1 MPPLTFEETKVN
13 RREFFQQLF
22 GEDPHGVLNIR
33 GIFYKGAAL
42 NKFATSWD
50 EADEY
55 IKYFEDEG
63 REVYFGIGALK
74 GANAGAANVLYL
86 KAFYIDIDC
95 GEGKPYTT
103 KKEGLAALTSF
114 MNSTGLPMPTLV
126 DSGNGVHCYW
136 FLDREIHYDL
146 WKPVGMS
153 LKAKTHELE
162 FHVDHSVT
170 GDGAQILRVPDTC
183 NTKDKA
189 KHKPVRVRHVGGI
202 ITFEE
207 FAELIPPA
215 PTHSRPQ
222 AYKDE
227 LTRNLAGVNQVS
239 CSFDLI
245 LKKSFKVKEFTTRSK
260 VVITDK
266 DGNESFEYRN
276 KVIEACAGC
285 PQIKYAYEHRT
296 TIDHEL
302 WYPALTVAAFCT
314 DREEAIHTISEGH
327 PTYDYHETIKK
338 ADSFNGPITCDEYRA
353 KNPDPCNVCG
363 YRLEHKKE
371 GEYRI
376 KSPIMLGK
384 YTEFAQPSDNIIED
398 VIHDGFAEPV
408 TMEAP
413 MSYPSPW
420 ARPKQGGIVR
430 RDFDVEQAED
440 LDEPAETFIYENDLW
455 VKQILIDPDAGEVLH
470 LVHIQ
475 PDGPGKKHVLEFI
488 IPSEDATRR
497 EALQRRLAFYGVHA
511 AFTPATANLLQQYI
525 KDWVSKLKKEQPKF
539 FARSHYGWHEEAFV
553 VGKREFTPNQAMVYS
568 PASKATEDTA
578 EYLMPKGNLEL
589 WRQMANLYGTPG
601 NEARAFIFFVSFG
614 APLCTF
620 LNQGSCI
627 IHLTNKD
634 SGVGKSTNQRVS
646 ASTWGDPKELML
658 LSTDTDN
665 AKYQQFG
672 VFRNLPIYIDEIT
685 NMPPDRLSDFAFRV
699 SQNRGKH
706 RQNSHSNTLRKN
718 TTKWETIIVTS
729 GNNSLYDTL
738 KQHKINVAGELNRI
752 IELPVSVKDALS
764 IEEASYWYEQV
775 LFDNF
780 GLAGEIYAQYLVDN
794 KAQVVAMVKA
804 TYELYAKKFNFKTEH
819 RFYRAACAATFT
831 GARIAK
837 ELGLHDIDVDRVEQ
851 WAVQQLGGIQ
861 TTVKEAGTQDSVATL
876 GQFLN
881 AYKRNELVLN
891 AGKVMAGG
899 LELSQAPTKDAQGQL
914 VIRVEQDTSRMYISK
929 SVLMHWCGE
938 HRVHFTVLI
947 DDLDAAGLL
956 VSKALHKRLAE
967 GTSSPGLPVAC
978 ICVDMARANKMRD
991 ELALD
996 APVGL
1001 Q

>member
-1 MPPLTFEETKVN
+1 MN

-22 GEDPHGVLNIR
+22 GETPNGVINIR
-33 GIFYKGAAL
+33 GVYFKGKGY

-50 EADEY
+50 EVDEH
-55 IKYFEDEG
+55 IKYFQDQG
-63 REVYFGIGALK
+63 REVYFGLGALK
-74 GANAGAANVLYL
+74 SNTAGAANVQYL
-86 KAFYIDIDC
+86 KSFYIDVDC

-103 KKEGLAALTSF
+103 KKEGLAALVAFT
-114 MNSTGLPMPTLV
+114 NEVGLPLPTIV
-126 DSGNGVHCYW
+126 DSGNGLHCYW

-146 WKPVGMS
+146 WKPVAMG
-153 LKAKTHELE
+153 LKAKTHELKFE
-162 FHVDHSVT
+162 LDDSVT
-170 GDGAQILRVPDTC
+170 GDGGQILRVPDTF
-183 NTKDKA
+183 NTKIKE
-189 KHKPVRVRHVGGI
+189 KPKKVWVRSVGSV

-207 FAELIPPA
+207 FSALIPPVA
-215 PTHSRPQ
+215 THSRPM

-227 LTRNLAGVNQVS
+227 LTRSLAGINHVS
-239 CSFDLI
+239 CSFDLL
-245 LKKSFKVKEFTTRSK
+245 LKKSFKTKEFTERVK
-260 VVITDK
+260 QVITDR
-266 DGNESFEYRN
+266 DGNESYEYRN
-276 KVIEACAGC
+276 KVFEACAGC
-285 PQIKYAYEHRT
+285 PQILHAYENRS
-296 TIDHEL
+296 TIVRDL
-302 WYPALTVAAFCT
+302 WFPALTVAAFCT
-314 DREEAIHTISEGH
+314 DRDEAIHILSEGH
-327 PTYDYHETIKK
+327 PTYNYDDTLYT
-338 ADSFNGPITCDEYRA
+338 ANSCDGTITCEVYRT
-353 KNPDPCNVCG
+353 KNPDLCNTCG
-363 YRLEHKKE
+363 HRREFKKE

-376 KSPIMLGK
+376 KAPILLGK
-384 YTEFAQPSDNIIED
+384 YTAFAEPSDNIIAD
-398 VIHDGFAEPV
+398 VIHDGFAEPITV
-408 TMEAP
+408 EAP

-455 VKQILIDPDAGEVLH
+455 VKQILIDPDAGEALH

-475 PDGPGKKHVLEFI
+475 PDGPDKKHVLEFI
-488 IPSEDATRR
+488 IPSEEISRR
-497 EALQRRLAFYGVHA
+497 ETLQRRLAFYGVHA
-511 AFTPATANLLQQYI
+511 AFTPATSSLLQQYI
-525 KDWVSKLKKEQPKF
+525 KDWVTKLKKEQPKF
-539 FARSHYGWHEEAFV
+539 FARSHYGWHEGAFV
-553 VGKREFTPNQAMVYS
+553 VGKKEFNPDQPAMYS
-568 PASKATEDTA
+568 PASKATEDSA
-578 EYLMPKGNLEL
+578 EYLVSRGKLEL
-589 WRQMANLYGTPG
+589 WREMVNLYGTPG

-614 APLCTF
+614 APLHPF

-685 NMPPDRLSDFAFRV
+685 NMPPDRLSDFTFRV

-718 TTKWETIIVTS
+718 TTKWETLIVTS

-752 IELPVSVKDALS
+752 IELPVSVKDALT

-775 LFDNF
+775 LFDNY
-780 GLAGEIYAQYLVDN
+780 GLAGEVYAQYLVDN
-794 KAQVVAMVKA
+794 KAQVIAMVKN
-804 TYELYAKKFNFKTEH
+804 TYELYAKKFNFQREH

-837 ELGLHDIDVDRVEQ
+837 ELGLHDIDVDRVEA

-861 TTVKEAGTQDSVATL
+861 TTVQEASTQDSVATL

-891 AGKVMAGG
+891 SGKVMAGG
-899 LELSQAPTKDAQGQL
+899 LELSQAPTKDAHGQL
-914 VIRVEQDTSRMYISK
+914 VIRVEQDTGRMYISK

-947 DDLDAAGLL
+947 DDLDTSGLL
-956 VSKALHKRLAE
+956 VSKSLHKRLAE

-978 ICVDMARANKMRD
+978 ICVDMNRANNMRE

-996 APVGL
+996 APLGV

>member
-1 MPPLTFEETKVN
+1 MN
-13 RREFFQQLF
+13 RREFLQQLF
-22 GEDPHGVLNIR
+22 GDEPHGVVNIR
-33 GIFYKGAAL
+33 GVFYKGKGY
-42 NKFATSWD
+42 NKFATTWD
-50 EADEY
+50 EVDAHV
-55 IKYFEDEG
+55 KYFQDEG
-63 REVYFGIGALK
+63 REVYFGLGALK
-74 GANAGAANVLYL
+74 SEAAGAANVQYL
-86 KAFYIDIDC
+86 KSFYIDIDC
-95 GEGKPYTT
+95 GEGKPYAT
-103 KKEGLAALTSF
+103 KKEGLAALVAFT
-114 MNSTGLPMPTLV
+114 NTTGLPLPTMV

-146 WKPVGMS
+146 WKPVAMS
-153 LKAKTHELE
+153 LKAKTLELN
-162 FHVDHSVT
+162 FYLDHSVT
-170 GDGAQILRVPDTC
+170 GDGGQILRVPDTF
-183 NTKDKA
+183 NTKVKENP
-189 KHKPVRVRHVGGI
+189 KKVWVRSVGRI

-207 FAELIPPA
+207 FAGLIPPVA
-215 PTHSRPQ
+215 THSRPM

-227 LTRNLAGVNQVS
+227 LTRNLAGVNHVS
-239 CSFDLI
+239 CSFDLL
-245 LKKSFKVKEFTTRSK
+245 LKKSFKLKEFTVREK
-260 VVITDK
+260 NVVIDRS
-266 DGNESFEYRN
+266 GNESVEYRN

-285 PQIKYAYEHRT
+285 PQIRHAYENRST
-296 TIDHEL
+296 LSYEL
-302 WYPALTVAAFCT
+302 WYSALTVAAACT
-314 DREEAIHTISEGH
+314 DRDEAIHTISEGH
-327 PTYDYHETIKK
+327 PGYDYEETIKK
-338 ADSFNGPITCDEYRA
+338 ADSFDGTITCEVYRT
-353 KNPDPCNVCG
+353 KNPDLCNTCG
-363 YRLEHKKE
+363 HRKEHKKE
-371 GEYRI
+371 GEYKI
-376 KSPIMLGK
+376 KAPILLGK
-384 YTEFAQPSDNIIED
+384 YTEYAEPSDNIIPD

-408 TMEAP
+408 TIEAP

-430 RDFDVEQAED
+430 RDFDMEQAED

-475 PDGPGKKHVLEFI
+475 PDGPGKKHVLEFV
-488 IPSEDATRR
+488 IPSEEIARR

-511 AFTPATANLLQQYI
+511 AFTPATATLLQQYI
-525 KDWVSKLKKEQPKF
+525 KDWVAKLKKEQTKF
-539 FARSHYGWHEEAFV
+539 FARSHFGWHDEAFV
-553 VGKREFTPNQAMVYS
+553 VGKKEFTPNQQAVYS
-568 PASKATEDTA
+568 PASKATEDSA
-578 EYLMPKGNLEL
+578 EYLVSRGKLDL
-589 WRQMANLYGTPG
+589 WRKMVNLYDTPG

-614 APLCTF
+614 APLHPF

-685 NMPPDRLSDFAFRV
+685 NMPPDRLSDFTFRV

-718 TTKWETIIVTS
+718 TTKWETLIVTS

-752 IELPVSVKDALS
+752 IELPVSVKDSLS

-775 LFDNF
+775 LFDNY
-780 GLAGEIYAQYLVDN
+780 GVAGEVYTQQLVDN
-794 KAQVVAMVKA
+794 KEQVIATVKA
-804 TYELYAKKFNFKTEH
+804 TYALYASKFNFKREH
-819 RFYRAACAATFT
+819 RFYRAACAAIFT

-837 ELGLHDIDVDRVEQ
+837 ELGLHDIDVDRVES
-851 WAVQQLGGIQ
+851 WAVKQLGGIQ
-861 TTVKEAGTQDSVATL
+861 TAVQEASTQDSVATL

-891 AGKVMAGG
+891 AGRVMAGG
-899 LELSQAPTKDAQGQL
+899 LELSQAPTKDSQGQL

-947 DDLDAAGLL
+947 DDLAEAGLL
-956 VSKALHKRLAE
+956 AHKNIHKRLAE

-978 ICVDMARANKMRD
+978 VCLDMAHADTLRKT
-991 ELALD
+991 LAL
-996 APVGL
+996 AEQASL
-1001 Q
+1001 E